1 MKKIFFFTAIAFL
14 SLSSCRK
21 EGTTLAK
28 DQALAK
34 SQSQTNASTSG
45 GAFAFND
52 VIRQNLDGEQL
63 YNPCTNEQ
71 MTATTWNRLIDFHGI
86 YNGNKST
93 ITFHVNVQGFK
104 AVGESGT
111 EYILAATY
119 NSQESYFSNGVF
131 TIKLVHHVR
140 ATTPGGGNSF
150 ILTDT
155 YNIKVDADG
164 NITILRDPVYEISC
178 K

>member
-1 MKKIFFFTAIAFL
+1 MIG
-14 SLSSCRK
+14 SCKK
-21 EGTTLAK
+21 EGITLSK

-34 SQSQTNASTSG
+34 SQSQANASSSG
-45 GAFAFND
+45 GAFEFHD
-52 VIRQNLDGEQL
+52 VFRQNLDGEQF

-71 MTATTWNRLIDFHGI
+71 MTATTWDRLINFHGI
-86 YNGNKST
+86 YNGTKST
-93 ITFHVNVQGFK
+93 IIFHINVQGFK
-104 AVGESGT
+104 TVGESGT
-111 EYILAATY
+111 EYVLSATY

-131 TIKLVHHVR
+131 TTKLVHHVR

-155 YNIKVDADG
+155 YYIKVDADG

-178 K
+178 P